1 MSKVLEDMRN
11 ESLQE
16 GIQIGKQEG
25 IQIGEKNGLLKA
37 AKRLLDGKTLSLDE
51 IAKSLDLPLEEV
63 KKLQAE

>member
-1 MSKVLEDMRN
+1 MSKVLEDMKN

-16 GIQIGKQEG
+16 GIQIGRQEG
-25 IQIGEKNGLLKA
+25 IQIGEQKGLLEA

-63 KKLQAE
+63 KKL